1 MQVTHFWVNGELVP
15 TAQATISVLDHGFT
29 VADGVFET
37 LLVENGQVFAIDRHL
52 ARLNRSAA
60 GLGITPPDRNTLE
73 TAITKVLEVH
83 SELEFGRLRITVTSG
98 AGPLGS
104 DRTNVTPT
112 LVVSIAN
119 QNAWPSSTS
128 ALLVPWTRNENSPL
142 AGLKTTSYAENVYAL
157 AAAKQHGFSE
167 ALFCDTSGRLCEG
180 TGTNIFVVSDGTVS
194 TPSDSSGLLRG
205 ITRELL
211 IEWASDAGI
220 SITERDVDP
229 KELWDADEVFITS
242 STRDVHP
249 VTELAELDI
258 AGRVIN
264 QRSIDSGLMTQNLGN
279 IFLASRSETR
289 NP

>member
-104 DRTNVTPT
+104 FRCK
-112 LVVSIAN
+112 S
-119 QNAWPSSTS
+119 
-128 ALLVPWTRNENSPL
+128 
-142 AGLKTTSYAENVYAL
+142 K
-157 AAAKQHGFSE
+157 
-167 ALFCDTSGRLCEG
+167 C
-180 TGTNIFVVSDGTVS
+180 
-194 TPSDSSGLLRG
+194 
-205 ITRELL
+205 
-211 IEWASDAGI
+211 
-220 SITERDVDP
+220 
-229 KELWDADEVFITS
+229 
-242 STRDVHP
+242 
-249 VTELAELDI
+249 
-258 AGRVIN
+258 
-264 QRSIDSGLMTQNLGN
+264 
-279 IFLASRSETR
+279 LAS
-289 NP
+289 

>member
-73 TAITKVLEVH
+73 TAVAAVLEAH

-142 AGLKTTSYAENVYAL
+142 AGLKTTSYAENVFAL

-180 TGTNIFVVSDGTVS
+180 TGSNVFLVSKGVVS
-194 TPSDSSGLLRG
+194 TPSDASGLLRG
-205 ITRELL
+205 ITRDLL
-211 IEWASDAGI
+211 IEWASAAGV
-220 SITERDVDP
+220 SIIERDVDP
-229 KELWDADEVFITS
+229 QELWDADEVFITS

-249 VTELAELDI
+249 VTELAQLDFS
-258 AGRVIN
+258 GKVEKHHTMG
-264 QRSIDSGLMTQNLGN
+264 SGLMAQNLGN
-279 IFLASRSETR
+279 IFLANRSKTK